1 MSDFEKNLDKTV
13 ENYEKTFDKAS
24 QVVDKASVGVSR
36 LLTGCAFLLA
46 NLFFMAFCL
55 WGVYA
60 VYTSW
65 QLEQNGERATG
76 TVITLE
82 ESSDSDGSCCAY
94 SPVIEFQAN
103 GQSYT
108 FESNNASNPPAYK
121 VGQSVPVLY
130 DPADPANA
138 QINRW
143 SERWLMPIIL
153 IPAMIFASLITSFF
167 LIQSWRRKDDILSSL

>member
-1 MSDFEKNLDKTV
+1 MKPPESKLDRAFQTA
-13 ENYEKTFDKAS
+13 DK
-24 QVVDKASVGVSR
+24 VSVGVNR
-36 LLTGCAFLLA
+36 LAIGCSFLLA

-60 VYTSW
+60 GYTSW
-65 QLEQNGERATG
+65 QLEQNGEQTTG
-76 TVITLE
+76 TVIAME
-82 ESSDSDGSCCAY
+82 ENEDSEGSCCTY
-94 SPVIEFQAN
+94 SPIVEFQAN

-108 FESNNASNPPAYK
+108 FESNNASDPPAYK

-153 IPAMIFASLITSFF
+153 IPAMIFASLLTSFF
-167 LIQSWRRKDDILSSL
+167 LIQSWRRKDDILSTL